1 MMPPRDQPFQ
11 RSSPKTTEPHPL
23 DVPMPR
29 EMLETGG
36 PPAVAPLKPG
46 EADEIAPLDRGEDLE
61 LSEPPQFSIKK
72 ALLAMSGASIWLAAM
87 QSDKLRGPCSIVSL
101 IAICYLS
108 GTILHFVET
117 RIKQFAAAGVWPICS
132 GLLAAGCGSVGAL
145 CYGTLLSESFTYSF
159 GFSARYVVAMLC
171 ALLTALAL
179 TSVAVVVVMLL
190 MVITLIESFR
200 RRYRDL
206 PMLLGTHVVDAALG
220 SFIFLASFLAL
231 ETLRQDFVSSNAG
244 DWVMAFV
251 GGFMGLIFGS
261 AGVNTHFQLLDDAR
275 ATAKRIEAQRRFKFS
290 R

>member
-1 MMPPRDQPFQ
+1 MPPPE
-11 RSSPKTTEPHPL
+11 PHHEPHPL
-23 DVPMPR
+23 DAPALPR
-29 EMLETGG
+29 EPIESREPLELNRPLEPIDPDDL
-36 PPAVAPLKPG
+36 PPL
-46 EADEIAPLDRGEDLE
+46 ERGEDLE

-72 ALLAMSGASIWLAAM
+72 LLVAVTVASVWLAMM
-87 QSDKLRGPCSIVSL
+87 QNRLLHGPCSIVSL
-101 IAICYLS
+101 VVFCYFS
-108 GTILHFVET
+108 GMLIRFVET

-132 GLLAAGCGSVGAL
+132 GLLAAGFGSVGSL
-145 CYGTLLSESFTYSF
+145 CYGLLLGESFTYSF
-159 GFSARYVVAMLC
+159 SFSADYVVAMLG
-171 ALLTALAL
+171 ALLTALVL
-179 TSVAVVVVMLL
+179 TSVAVVVVTLL
-190 MVITLIESFR
+190 TVITLIELFR
-200 RRYRDL
+200 RRFRDL